1 MCIEKRNFEIQ
12 NMYKIYSRKTIK
24 CHIRCLSNRTYFLLA
39 QTDLLIF
46 FLTSPKNGIK
56 ILFSKIPISYNTR
69 YEISNY
75 FCYDWCPLKGVVGTV
90 SRFCRLLNG
99 TMLQKF
105 AAVWILICLRVK
117 KFHIIVSADGAYP
130 ELPQRY
136 IPLTRARTFT
146 RQSKIKFQTL

>member
-1 MCIEKRNFEIQ
+1 MCIEKRNLKIQ
-12 NMYKIYSRKTIK
+12 NTYKIYSRKTIK

-56 ILFSKIPISYNTR
+56 SLFLKIPISYDTR

-90 SRFCRLLNG
+90 LRFCRLLNG

-105 AAVWILICLRVK
+105 AAVWTLIWLRVK
-117 KFHIIVSADGAYP
+117 KFHIIVSADGA
-130 ELPQRY
+130 
-136 IPLTRARTFT
+136 FT
-146 RQSKIKFQTL
+146 RVSYHSATSRWPEHALSLVSLK